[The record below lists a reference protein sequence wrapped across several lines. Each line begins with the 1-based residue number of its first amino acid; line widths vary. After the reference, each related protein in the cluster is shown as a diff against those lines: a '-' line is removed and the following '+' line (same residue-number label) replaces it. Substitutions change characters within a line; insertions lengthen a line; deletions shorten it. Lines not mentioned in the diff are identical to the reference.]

1 MRCEECQSL
10 LEEFFDEE
18 LDRPTAED
26 VRHHISGCAGCAG
39 ALDNLKSENAL
50 YAGYEREVQV
60 TPNTWAAIQDSIT
73 RPLARSEARRPIQ
86 NQWIAALVAARVNAW
101 VVLALVLLSVGV
113 TVFLMKHR
121 RESPSNEKSG
131 VPVAVQRL
139 SSSETE
145 RSLLES
151 TSADKHKESDKDNS
165 RVNGRSPTGLTA
177 NRTSPVR
184 PPSPARGN
192 RSAEQLVK
200 EAEQKYLA
208 AITML
213 SIRVNRSQ
221 SRLDEDTKL
230 KFEQALTS
238 IDRTIARTRLAVRQH
253 PEDPIAV
260 QYMLTAYSRKV
271 DVLRE
276 MASY

>member
-18 LDRPTAED
+18 LDRPTAEA

-39 ALDNLKSENAL
+39 ALDDLKSETAL

-60 TPNTWAAIQDSIT
+60 TPNIWSDIQGRIT
-73 RPLARSEARRPIQ
+73 QPTGRSETSRQIQ
-86 NQWIAALVAARVNAW
+86 NQWIASLAAARVNAW
-101 VVLALVLLSVGV
+101 VVLASVLLSVGL
-113 TVFLMKHR
+113 TVFLMHQR
-121 RESPSNEKSG
+121 QESRQHEKSNVSMG
-131 VPVAVQRL
+131 VPQP
-139 SSSETE
+139 SSSAAE
-145 RSLLES
+145 RPTLES
-151 TSADKHKESDKDNS
+151 SAEKQLSKNS
-165 RVNGRSPTGLTA
+165 RVKDRPPAVVTA
-177 NRTSPVR
+177 NRTLTLR
-184 PPSPARGN
+184 PPSPPRAN

-208 AITML
+208 AIAML
-213 SIRVNRSQ
+213 SFRVNRNQ
-221 SRLDEDTKL
+221 GRIDEDTKL

-253 PEDPIAV
+253 PDDPIAV

-276 MASY
+276 MVDY

>member
-18 LDRPTAED
+18 LDRPTAEA

-39 ALDNLKSENAL
+39 ALDDLKSETAL

-60 TPNTWAAIQDSIT
+60 TPNIWSDIQGRIT
-73 RPLARSEARRPIQ
+73 QPTGRSETSRQIQ
-86 NQWIAALVAARVNAW
+86 NQWIASLAAARVNAW
-101 VVLALVLLSVGV
+101 VVLASVLLSVGL
-113 TVFLMKHR
+113 TVFLMHER
-121 RESPSNEKSG
+121 QESRQNEKSNVSMG
-131 VPVAVQRL
+131 VPQP
-139 SSSETE
+139 SSSPAESPT
-145 RSLLES
+145 LES
-151 TSADKHKESDKDNS
+151 SAEKQLSKNS
-165 RVNGRSPTGLTA
+165 RVSDRPPAVVTA
-177 NRTSPVR
+177 NRTLTLR

-208 AITML
+208 AIAML
-213 SIRVNRSQ
+213 SFRVNRNHG
-221 SRLDEDTKL
+221 RIDEDTKL

-253 PEDPIAV
+253 PDDPIAV

-276 MASY
+276 MVDY